1 MRYYEDALKQ
11 FENILVQFNYQKDK
25 DSNFDDLKK
34 IFLSIYALNY
44 IANRVELKSIFQSTY
59 FKISF
64 SCLLETFAL
73 ILNNYPRA
81 AALVLRSSLENFLKF
96 IIESYKD
103 EKYKIN
109 DRVYSENKKTLELII
124 KEKYD
129 GKLKNECIKI
139 NSRMEATYKELSGI
153 SHSLT
158 PESINNIIKYF
169 TEFNDIKSEIIK
181 KVLDYFNII
190 IRDMFT
196 FSLIIS
202 ENSLKLWDSK
212 NLGNIIKLSFGSKR
226 TKTLIELIK
235 E

>member
-1 MRYYEDALKQ
+1 MRYHEDALKQ
-11 FENILVQFNYQKDK
+11 FENILRQFNYQKDK
-25 DSNFDDLKK
+25 DSNYDDLKK
-34 IFLSIYALNY
+34 IFFSIYALNY
-44 IANRVELKSIFQSTY
+44 IANRVELKNIFQSTY

-81 AALVLRSSLENFLKF
+81 AALVLRSGLENFLKF

-103 EKYKIN
+103 KKYKIN
-109 DRVYSENKKTLELII
+109 DKVYSENKKTLELII

-129 GKLKNECIKI
+129 GKLKKECITI
-139 NSRMEATYKELSGI
+139 NSRMETKYKNLSGV

-158 PESINNIIKYF
+158 PESINNIKKYF
-169 TEFNDIKSEIIK
+169 AELNDIESEIIK
-181 KVLDYFNII
+181 NVLEYFDII
-190 IRDMFT
+190 IGDMFT

-212 NLGNIIKLSFGSKR
+212 ELENIINLAFGSKR
-226 TKTLIELIK
+226 TKTLINIIK